1 MKRVCATAI
10 ALTAA
15 LAPAFSAAGPAGA
28 DPIAQSG
35 QSQLIE
41 RVIQRAMSQRGV
53 PFVYG
58 GGDINGPTNS
68 ARARAATTR
77 SALTDVTG
85 RSGLPS
91 GPAIAG
97 STAPALPGT
106 TLPGTT
112 PSPIADIPDTTTV
125 GFDASGLIQ
134 YAYAGAGI
142 KMPRT
147 SGEQCS
153 VGQKVPPAQARAG
166 DLLCYGPGG
175 TQSVALY
182 LGNNQMIEG
191 TSPAVAVSPARTSN
205 MVPYLTRV
213 IP

>member
-1 MKRVCATAI
+1 MKRICATAI
-10 ALTAA
+10 AVAAA
-15 LAPAFSAAGPAGA
+15 LAPAFSAAGSAGA
-28 DPIAQSG
+28 DPISQSG
-35 QSQLIE
+35 QGQLIE
-41 RVIQRAMSQRGV
+41 RVIQRALSQRGV
-53 PFVYG
+53 PYVYG
-58 GGDINGPTNS
+58 GGDVSGPTNN

-85 RSGLPS
+85 RTGLPG
-91 GPAIAG
+91 GPTVAG
-97 STAPALPGT
+97 STAPVLPGT
-106 TLPGTT
+106 AVPPT
-112 PSPIADIPDTTTV
+112 ADIPDTTTV

-153 VGQKVPPAQARAG
+153 VGHKVPPAQARPG

-175 TQSVALY
+175 SQSVALY

-191 TSPAVAVSPARTSN
+191 TSPAVTVSPARTSN

>member
-10 ALTAA
+10 ALAA
-15 LAPAFSAAGPAGA
+15 TLAPALSAAPAYA
-28 DPIAQSG
+28 DPLSQTG
-35 QSQLIE
+35 QNQLIE
-41 RVIQRAMSQRGV
+41 RVIQRALSQRGV

-58 GGDINGPTNS
+58 GGDVNGPTNS

-77 SALTDVTG
+77 SSLTDITG
-85 RSGLPS
+85 RASLPTGPLPAGSATPGLP
-91 GPAIAG
+91 G
-97 STAPALPGT
+97 LPGA
-106 TLPGTT
+106 TLGPTEE
-112 PSPIADIPDTTTV
+112 IPDTTTV

-142 KMPRT
+142 RMPRT

-153 VGQKVPPAQARAG
+153 VGQKVPPAQARPG

-191 TSPAVAVSPARTSN
+191 TSPAVSVSPARTSN

-213 IP
+213 LP

>member
-15 LAPAFSAAGPAGA
+15 LAPVLSAAPAGA
-28 DPIAQSG
+28 DPISQSG

-41 RVIQRAMSQRGV
+41 RVIQRALSQRGV
-53 PFVYG
+53 PYVYG

-77 SALTDVTG
+77 SALTDPTG
-85 RSGLPS
+85 RTALPG
-91 GPAIAG
+91 GPVTAG
-97 STAPALPGT
+97 STTPG
-106 TLPGTT
+106 LPGTT
-112 PSPIADIPDTTTV
+112 PAPTEDIPDTTTV

-134 YAYAGAGI
+134 YAFAGAGI

-153 VGQKVPPAQARAG
+153 VGHKVPPAQARAG

-213 IP
+213 IS

>member
-1 MKRVCATAI
+1 MRHISALAISLAGMIAPWALTPAVATANPGLSPVNTQQ
-10 ALTAA
+10 A
-15 LAPAFSAAGPAGA
+15 
-28 DPIAQSG
+28 
-35 QSQLIE
+35 IE
-41 RVIQRAMSQRGV
+41 IVVQRALSQRGV
-53 PFVYG
+53 PYVYG
-58 GGDINGPTNS
+58 GGDINGPTNN

-77 SALTDVTG
+77 SALTDPAA
-85 RSGLPS
+85 RAGLPS
-91 GPAIAG
+91 TPSSPLLPG
-97 STAPALPGT
+97 SATPALPGT
-106 TLPGTT
+106 ALAPTEDT
-112 PSPIADIPDTTTV
+112 PDTTTV

-134 YAYAGAGI
+134 YAFAGAGI
-142 KMPRT
+142 RMPRT

-213 IP
+213 ISS

>member
-1 MKRVCATAI
+1 V
-10 ALTAA
+10 
-15 LAPAFSAAGPAGA
+15 
-28 DPIAQSG
+28 
-35 QSQLIE
+35 
-41 RVIQRAMSQRGV
+41 
-53 PFVYG
+53 
-58 GGDINGPTNS
+58 
-68 ARARAATTR
+68 
-77 SALTDVTG
+77 
-85 RSGLPS
+85 
-91 GPAIAG
+91 AG
-97 STAPALPGT
+97 SATPGLPGT
-106 TLPGTT
+106 TLPPTVAGNTTPGLPGTT
-112 PSPIADIPDTTTV
+112 LPPTADVPDTTTV

-134 YAYAGAGI
+134 YAFAGAGI

-153 VGQKVPPAQARAG
+153 VGHKVPPAQALPG

-213 IP
+213 IGS

>member
-15 LAPAFSAAGPAGA
+15 LAPVLSAAPAGA
-28 DPIAQSG
+28 DPISQSG

-41 RVIQRAMSQRGV
+41 RVIQRALSQRGV
-53 PFVYG
+53 PYVYG

-77 SALTDVTG
+77 SALTDPTG
-85 RSGLPS
+85 RTALPS
-91 GPAIAG
+91 GPVTAG
-97 STAPALPGT
+97 STTPG
-106 TLPGTT
+106 LPGTT
-112 PSPIADIPDTTTV
+112 PAPTEDIPDTTTV

-134 YAYAGAGI
+134 YAFAGAGI

-153 VGQKVPPAQARAG
+153 VGHKVPPAQARAG

-213 IP
+213 IS

>member
-1 MKRVCATAI
+1 MKRICATAI
-10 ALTAA
+10 ALAA
-15 LAPAFSAAGPAGA
+15 AMVPTLSAAGPAGA
-28 DPIAQSG
+28 DPLSQTG
-35 QSQLIE
+35 HNQLID
-41 RVIQRAMSQRGV
+41 RVVQRALSQRGV

-58 GGDINGPTNS
+58 GGDINGPTNN

-77 SALTDVTG
+77 GALTDLTG
-85 RSGLPS
+85 RTSRPG
-91 GPAIAG
+91 GPIAAG
-97 STAPALPGT
+97 STMPG
-106 TLPGTT
+106 LPGTT
-112 PSPIADIPDTTTV
+112 PAPGEDIPDTTTV

-134 YAYAGAGI
+134 YAFAGAGI

-191 TSPAVAVSPARTSN
+191 TSPAVTVSPARTSN